1 MIQIGV
7 IGAGRMGTIHAEN
20 IQKRIEGA
28 RVCAAAKRSISEQT
42 RAWAG
47 ALGIDRLYTDAQTL
61 IDDPQVDAVVI
72 TTPVPTHKDLCLA
85 AIRAGKHVLC
95 EKPLDVEPD
104 NILKI
109 QHALRQSGV
118 KFQLG
123 FNRRFDP
130 DYARA
135 AAAIRTGVLGRIFMI
150 KLTSKDLNPPPY
162 SYVATSGGQILD
174 SAIHEIDLV
183 HFLAQDEIEEV
194 SAVGSALIDPKL
206 AEYGDTDVLLLT
218 LRMRGGAYAVIDIAR
233 KSPAGADRRLE
244 IFGEKQIL
252 QVANNRADLLTALD
266 GSGTQTAAPTDG
278 LVRFAASWQR
288 EMQAF
293 VDCIAHDTVPAVG
306 AEDGLRSIRA
316 AQALNLALRERR
328 VVRLDELG

>member
-1 MIQIGV
+1 MKKLQLE
-7 IGAGRMGTIHAEN
+7 MGGKN
-20 IQKRIEGA
+20 PL
-28 RVCAAAKRSISEQT
+28 VV
-42 RAWAG
+42 
-47 ALGIDRLYTDAQTL
+47 LDDA
-61 IDDPQVDAVVI
+61 
-72 TTPVPTHKDLCLA
+72 
-85 AIRAGKHVLC
+85 
-95 EKPLDVEPD
+95 DVE
-104 NILKI
+104 
-109 QHALRQSGV
+109 HA
-118 KFQLG
+118 
-123 FNRRFDP
+123 
-130 DYARA
+130 A
-135 AAAIRTGVLGRIFMI
+135 MI
-150 KLTSKDLNPPPY
+150 
-162 SYVATSGGQILD
+162 
-174 SAIHEIDLV
+174 
-183 HFLAQDEIEEV
+183 
-194 SAVGSALIDPKL
+194 
-206 AEYGDTDVLLLT
+206 GDTKRAFREAFDRCVALFDGELKLERPLREGRDVLLLT